1 MVKKFNR
8 GLQVLNFISCI
19 LFKDGQ
25 EIKYPLEYS
34 HVPLA
39 AQPALWLPPAPRHH
53 GCGSV
58 SPSSPAWPN
67 NNHTAV
73 CDQHCP
79 GWYWVIGRAHG
90 SADPVMA
97 NNCVQCDTLAKHSPY
112 AWIPNRHVLF
122 TMGRSEK
129 HAAFLSIL
137 IKEFEIRL
145 QEHWNNHQF
154 FFLYICNS
162 VFSHTYNTCEFSN
175 AVHRAAIRHSTQK
188 SAHVS
193 TRPS

>member
-1 MVKKFNR
+1 
-8 GLQVLNFISCI
+8 
-19 LFKDGQ
+19 
-25 EIKYPLEYS
+25 
-34 HVPLA
+34 
-39 AQPALWLPPAPRHH
+39 
-53 GCGSV
+53 
-58 SPSSPAWPN
+58 
-67 NNHTAV
+67 
-73 CDQHCP
+73 
-79 GWYWVIGRAHG
+79 
-90 SADPVMA
+90 
-97 NNCVQCDTLAKHSPY
+97 
-112 AWIPNRHVLF
+112 
-122 TMGRSEK
+122 MGRSEK

-145 QEHWNNHQF
+145 QEHEINPQII

>member
-1 MVKKFNR
+1 MT
-8 GLQVLNFISCI
+8 VLPCVAVRS
-19 LFKDGQ
+19 G
-25 EIKYPLEYS
+25 YS
-34 HVPLA
+34 GPHPPVGPAHPA
-39 AQPALWLPPAPRHH
+39 AGPAPRHH
-53 GCGSV
+53 GTALPHRAARPG
-58 SPSSPAWPN
+58 PARPN
-67 NNHTAV
+67 SNGTAV
-73 CDQHCP
+73 WDRRCP
-79 GWYWVIGRAHG
+79 GWQRDPGRSQG
-90 SADPVMA
+90 CADPVMA

-145 QEHWNNHQF
+145 QEHWNNHHF

>member
-1 MVKKFNR
+1 MWPSEAVTVAHTQPWAQPT
-8 GLQVLNFISCI
+8 L
-19 LFKDGQ
+19 
-25 EIKYPLEYS
+25 
-34 HVPLA
+34 
-39 AQPALWLPPAPRHH
+39 QPALPRAITARLCLTGRPGPAR
-53 GCGSV
+53 
-58 SPSSPAWPN
+58 PN
-67 NNHTAV
+67 SNGTAV
-73 CDQHCP
+73 WDRRCP
-79 GWYWVIGRAHG
+79 GWQRDPGRSQG
-90 SADPVMA
+90 CADPVMA

-154 FFLYICNS
+154 FFFLYICNS